1 MLNDIHGLP
10 VSTAS
15 AQAASDFDRSLRGYL
30 MYRADTPEHL
40 ARCIAADPEFALA
53 HCTKGYFVMLTYKQA
68 NVPVAAAAAQ
78 TARLLAADATP
89 RERQHVAALEAWIAG
104 DLERMLALWEDILA
118 DHPTDVLAF
127 RMAHFNYLWL
137 GRPQAMRSSVERLS
151 ANWSPDLAGYGT
163 LLACH
168 AFACEEC
175 GDYANGGAGGAR
187 VRGHR
192 PGQPLGHPR
201 GGPCVGDAG
210 PARGRHRLSRR
221 AGATLDRRQQL
232 AHHLWWHRAL
242 FHLERCEFDAV
253 LELYD
258 KRFRN
263 LTSALTQAQ
272 PDLYIDI
279 QNAAS
284 MLFRL
289 EQQGVDVGGRWIEI
303 ADKAEQRIGDC
314 LSAFTLPHWVMALA
328 AVGRDTAAQKM
339 IAAMRE
345 FGRSAQALAPIVGHI
360 AVPVAQAICAHRRG
374 DFSRVVDL
382 MKPIHGD
389 MVGLGGSHAQ
399 REVLEQLYLD
409 AALKAGRIDEA
420 RQILEHAAAQRPL
433 PLTKRVGYAQAAR
446 DLLH

>member
-10 VSTAS
+10 VSTVS

-53 HCTKGYFVMLTYKQA
+53 HCTKGYLVMLTYKQA

-78 TARLLAADATP
+78 TARSLAADATP

-104 DLERMLALWEDILA
+104 DLERMLSLWEDILA
-118 DHPTDVLAF
+118 AHPTDVLAF
-127 RMAHFNYLWL
+127 RLAHFNNFWL
-137 GRPQAMRSSVERLS
+137 GRPQAMRSSVERVS
-151 ANWSPDLAGYGT
+151 ASWSPGLEGYGT
-163 LLACH
+163 LLACR

-175 GDYANGGAGGAR
+175 GDYVTAEQAGRASVDIDPANLWGTHALAH
-187 VRGHR
+187 VLEM
-192 PGQPLGHPR
+192 Q
-201 GGPCVGDAG
+201 
-210 PARGRHRLSRR
+210 GRHAEGIAFLDGLERHWT
-221 AGATLDRRQQL
+221 GASNL

-328 AVGRDTAAQKM
+328 AAGRDTAAQKM

-345 FGRSAQALAPIVGHI
+345 FGQSEQALAPIVGRI

-374 DFSRVVDL
+374 DFSRAVDL

-399 REVLEQLYLD
+399 QEVLEQLYLD
-409 AALKAGRIDEA
+409 AALKAGRVDEA
-420 RQILEHAAAQRPL
+420 RQILEHAGAQRPL
-433 PLTKRVGYAQAAR
+433 ALTNRVGYAQAAR